1 MNRLITL
8 YKNFIFLIFLG
19 CFIPFVSF
27 AQENLATT
35 DYQAYKSTRFASD
48 KWDNFVKEG
57 MIAFYDAHY
66 DVAQANHNKAYSMG
80 CQSPIVLFQLALMH
94 EYQRSYY
101 SAFKF
106 YDQAREKFKEA
117 NSDHRYAQTFE
128 ENYGRALY
136 DSGKMD
142 EAVPMLQK
150 AAKKSKSF
158 WLLKLVGMIA
168 FDQND
173 TLNATSYFERAVR
186 IQSPEVT
193 PSELVFIYTLLGR
206 IYVNKGE
213 KDGALRYYQKVLEF
227 DAQNKEANYVVS
239 RLQKSYQ
246 EEDDGGG
253 MKAIYEQIS
262 DDWGSKTAIIVF
274 VIPWLFCYKTATKH
288 TVVYAFRGRVSR
300 EEGSTK
306 QLDGPF
312 FWACVCILKK
322 WSHEPKGHYDSRN

>member
-1 MNRLITL
+1 MKTL
-8 YKNFIFLIFLG
+8 KFILSLLLLLG
-19 CFIPFVSF
+19 LAVPVL
-27 AQENLATT
+27 AQDDLATN
-35 DYQAYKSTRFASD
+35 DFQDYKSSRFASS
-48 KWDNFVKEG
+48 KWDNFVQEG
-57 MIAFYDAHY
+57 IKAFYDGHY
-66 DVAQANHNKAYSMG
+66 DVAQANHNKAFSMG
-80 CQSPIVLFQLALMH
+80 CQSPIVLFQLGLMH

-106 YDQAREKFKEA
+106 YDLAKSKFKEA
-117 NSDHRYAQTFE
+117 NGDHRYAQTFE

-136 DSGKMD
+136 DAGKVD

-186 IQSPEVT
+186 IQSPDVT

-227 DAQNKEANYVVS
+227 DPENKEANYVVS

-246 EEDDGGG
+246 EGDN
-253 MKAIYEQIS
+253 MKDIYDKIRNH
-262 DDWGSKTAIIVF
+262 WRPIIVF
-274 VIPWLFCYKTATKH
+274 VILQPFC
-288 TVVYAFRGRVSR
+288 
-300 EEGSTK
+300 
-306 QLDGPF
+306 
-312 FWACVCILKK
+312 
-322 WSHEPKGHYDSRN
+322 

>member
-1 MNRLITL
+1 M
-8 YKNFIFLIFLG
+8 KNLKAAIFLFVLLIF
-19 CFIPFVSF
+19 STSAF
-27 AQENLATT
+27 AQDDLATS
-35 DYQAYKSTRFASD
+35 DFQAYKSSRFASA
-48 KWDNFVKEG
+48 KWDNFVQEG
-57 MIAFYDAHY
+57 IKAFYDGHY
-66 DVAQANHNKAYSMG
+66 DVAQANLNKAFSQG
-80 CQSPIVLFQLALMH
+80 CQSPIVLFQLGLMH

-106 YDQAREKFKEA
+106 YDQARDKFKEA
-117 NSDHRYAQTFE
+117 NGDHRYNQTFD

-136 DSGKMD
+136 DSGKVE

-168 FDQND
+168 FDQGD

-193 PSELVFIYTLLGR
+193 PTELVFIYTLLGR

-227 DAQNKEANYVVS
+227 DPENKEANYVVT
-239 RLQKSYQ
+239 RLQKSY
-246 EEDDGGG
+246 EENDG

-262 DDWGSKTAIIVF
+262 DD
-274 VIPWLFCYKTATKH
+274 
-288 TVVYAFRGRVSR
+288 
-300 EEGSTK
+300 
-306 QLDGPF
+306 
-312 FWACVCILKK
+312 
-322 WSHEPKGHYDSRN
+322 